1 MRLTGIRYG
10 YTLGVVSVSHALLG
24 LLHERPQH
32 GYDLK
37 QQFDRLFSPDR
48 PLPFGQVY
56 ATLARLQRD
65 GRIEAAGL
73 ESGAG
78 PDRKRY
84 EITTTGAD
92 ELERWLAEPVK
103 PEPQLQTQLFTKVVL
118 ALLVGERAD
127 VLLDRQRRAHIARM
141 RELTAY
147 RREAGLG
154 EALLADHAIYHLEA
168 DLRWIDATVARLDD
182 LRRTLSSRPE
192 PRGPR

>member
-1 MRLTGIRYG
+1 M
-10 YTLGVVSVSHALLG
+10 SVPHALLG

-65 GRIEAAGL
+65 GRIEAAGV
-73 ESGAG
+73 EPGAG

-84 EITTTGAD
+84 GITTTGSA
-92 ELERWLAEPVK
+92 ELERWLTEPVQ
-103 PEPQLQTQLFTKVVL
+103 PEPQLLTLLFIKVVL
-118 ALLVGERAD
+118 AILVGEEAEP
-127 VLLDRQRRAHIARM
+127 LLDRQRRAHIARM

-147 RREAGLG
+147 RREAALG

-182 LRRTLSSRPE
+182 LRRNLSSRPTA
-192 PRGPR
+192 RGST